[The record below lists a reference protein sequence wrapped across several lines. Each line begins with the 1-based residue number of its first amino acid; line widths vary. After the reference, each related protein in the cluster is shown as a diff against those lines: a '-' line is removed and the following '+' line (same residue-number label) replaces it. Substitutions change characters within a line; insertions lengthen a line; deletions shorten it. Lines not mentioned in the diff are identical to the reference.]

1 MYAGRQRGIHEIYR
15 KTVKRE
21 PFSLSGEKG
30 FCYISRGREGAA
42 GRGRTPVLREL
53 RFQSTRNSKFP
64 VLLLKAFRKSVNS
77 PGGSDST
84 DFLNNAEAQ
93 ETNCF

>member
-1 MYAGRQRGIHEIYR
+1 MGKFVLFCSGTALHGAGKVCRAG
-15 KTVKRE
+15 KDTCLKRTAVSE
-21 PFSLSGEKG
+21 P
-30 FCYISRGREGAA
+30 
-42 GRGRTPVLREL
+42 
-53 RFQSTRNSKFP
+53 RNSKSP
-64 VLLLKAFRKSVNS
+64 VPLLKAFKKSVNS